1 MIPAEAF
8 ALACGLFTAINL
20 IFLKKGLAHGN
31 PISATVLSLA
41 INVLSFWSFVLAV
54 LPWDEILRPEVLIFV
69 LVGLIQPGGTRFL
82 AYLSVEKVGVAVT
95 APLRATTPLFSSLLA
110 IAVLGEQLTPAVG
123 AGTALVVVGIT
134 LLSLSEGKTGAWM
147 KLNILVALPLLSAF
161 VAGSTQ
167 VIRKIGLAGISLPIL
182 GAATTTGTS
191 LVAIAVSLTV
201 SRNWSM
207 VRFHRR
213 ALGWFLL
220 AGFAVTLSVASI
232 FMSLHLSDVVIV
244 APLASLSPL
253 YSLVLSAIFLRN
265 VEVITSRKVV
275 AAGLIVL
282 GVVMIT
288 AIR

>member
-8 ALACGLFTAINL
+8 ALACGFFTAVNL
-20 IFLKKGLAHGN
+20 TFLKKGLAHGN
-31 PISATVLSLA
+31 PISATLLSLA
-41 INVLSFWSFVLAV
+41 INVLCFWSFVLAV
-54 LPWDEILRPEVLIFV
+54 LPWDEILRPELLIFV
-69 LVGLIQPGGTRFL
+69 LVGVIQPGGTRFL

-95 APLRATTPLFSSLLA
+95 APIRATTPLFSSLLA

-123 AGTALVVVGIT
+123 AGTALVVGGIT
-134 LLSLSEGKTGAWM
+134 LLSLSEEKSGAWM
-147 KLNILVALPLLSAF
+147 NILVTLPLLSAF

-191 LVAIAVSLTV
+191 LVAIALSLTV

-213 ALGWFLL
+213 ALGYFIL
-220 AGFAVTLSVASI
+220 AGCSVTLGVASI

-253 YSLVLSAIFLRN
+253 YSLVLSAIFLRD
-265 VEVITSRKVV
+265 VEVITTRKVV
-275 AAGLIVL
+275 AAGLIVV

>member
-20 IFLKKGLAHGN
+20 ILLKKGMAHGN
-31 PISATVLSLA
+31 PITAIVISLA
-41 INVLSFWSFVLAV
+41 INVLSFWSFVIIA
-54 LPWDEILRPEVLIFV
+54 LPLDEILRPELLIFV

-110 IAVLGEQLTPAVG
+110 IVVLDEQLTAAVA
-123 AGTALVVVGIT
+123 AGTTLVVCGII
-134 LLSLSEGKTGAWM
+134 LLGTREEKTGGWM
-147 KLNILVALPLLSAF
+147 NILVILPLLSAF

-167 VIRKIGLAGISLPIL
+167 VIRKIGLAQITLPIL
-182 GAATTTGTS
+182 GAAVTTGTS
-191 LVAIAVSLTV
+191 FLAVALSLTV
-201 SRNWSM
+201 SRKWS
-207 VRFHRR
+207 
-213 ALGWFLL
+213 ALDFNRDSLGYFLA
-220 AGFAVTLSVASI
+220 AGCAVTLGVASVY
-232 FMSLHLSDVVIV
+232 MSLYLSDVVIV

-253 YSLVLSAIFLRN
+253 YSLVLSAVFLRE
-265 VEVITSRKVV
+265 VEVITTRRVV

-282 GVVMIT
+282 GAVLIT

>member
-20 IFLKKGLAHGN
+20 ILLKKGLAHGN
-31 PISATVLSLA
+31 PITAIVISLA
-41 INVLSFWSFVLAV
+41 INVLAFWSFVFAV
-54 LPWDEILRPEVLIFV
+54 LPLDEILSPELLIFV

-110 IAVLGEQLTPAVG
+110 IMVLNEQLTAAV
-123 AGTALVVVGIT
+123 AGGTTLVVCGII
-134 LLSLSEGKTGAWM
+134 LLSMREEKTGGWM
-147 KLNILVALPLLSAF
+147 NIFVALPLLSAF

-167 VIRKIGLAGISLPIL
+167 VIRKIGLAKISLPIL
-182 GAATTTGTS
+182 GAAVTTGTS
-191 LVAIAVSLTV
+191 FVAVALSLTV
-201 SRNWSM
+201 SRKWSTLDFN
-207 VRFHRR
+207 RDS
-213 ALGWFLL
+213 LGYFLA
-220 AGFAVTLSVASI
+220 AGCAVTLGVASVY
-232 FMSLHLSDVVIV
+232 MSLYLSDVVIV

-253 YSLVLSAIFLRN
+253 YSLVLSAVFLRE
-265 VEVITSRKVV
+265 VEVITTRRVV

-282 GVVMIT
+282 GAVLIT

>member
-1 MIPAEAF
+1 MIPAEGF
-8 ALACGLFTAINL
+8 ALACGFFTAVNL

-54 LPWDEILRPEVLIFV
+54 LPWDEILRPELLIFV

-95 APLRATTPLFSSLLA
+95 APIRATTPLFSSLLA
-110 IAVLGEQLTPAVG
+110 IAVLGEELTPAVG
-123 AGTALVVVGIT
+123 AGTALVVGGII
-134 LLSLSEGKTGAWM
+134 LLSLSHEKTGAWM
-147 KLNILVALPLLSAF
+147 NVMVALPLLSAF

-201 SRNWSM
+201 SRNWPM
-207 VRFHRR
+207 VRFDRR
-213 ALGWFLL
+213 ALGYFVL
-220 AGFAVTLSVASI
+220 AGCSVTLGVASV

-253 YSLVLSAIFLRN
+253 YSLVLSAVFLRD
-265 VEVITSRKVV
+265 VEVITARKVM

-282 GVVMIT
+282 GVVLIT

>member
-20 IFLKKGLAHGN
+20 ILLKKGLAHGN
-31 PISATVLSLA
+31 PITAIVISLA
-41 INVLSFWSFVLAV
+41 INVLAFWSFVFAV
-54 LPWDEILRPEVLIFV
+54 LPLDEILSPELLIFV

-110 IAVLGEQLTPAVG
+110 IMVLNEQLTVAV
-123 AGTALVVVGIT
+123 AGGTTLVVCGII
-134 LLSLSEGKTGAWM
+134 LLSMREEKTGGWM
-147 KLNILVALPLLSAF
+147 NIFVALPLLSAF

-167 VIRKIGLAGISLPIL
+167 VIRKIGLAQISLPIL
-182 GAATTTGTS
+182 GAAVTTGTS
-191 LVAIAVSLTV
+191 FVAVAVSLSVT
-201 SRNWSM
+201 RNWST
-207 VRFHRR
+207 VTFNRQS
-213 ALGWFLL
+213 LGYFLT
-220 AGFAVTLSVASI
+220 AGCAVTLGVASVY
-232 FMSLHLSDVVIV
+232 MSLYLSDVVIV

-253 YSLVLSAIFLRN
+253 YSLVLSAVFLRE
-265 VEVITSRKVV
+265 VEVITTRRVV

-282 GVVMIT
+282 GAVLIT

>member
-54 LPWDEILRPEVLIFV
+54 LPWDEILRPELLIFV

-110 IAVLGEQLTPAVG
+110 IAVLGEQLTPSVG
-123 AGTALVVVGIT
+123 AGTALVVGGIT
-134 LLSLSEGKTGAWM
+134 LLSLSEEKTGGWM
-147 KLNILVALPLLSAF
+147 NVLVVLPLLSAF

-213 ALGWFLL
+213 ALGYFIL
-220 AGFAVTLSVASI
+220 AGCSVTLGVASI

-253 YSLVLSAIFLRN
+253 YSLVLSALFLRD
-265 VEVITSRKVV
+265 VEVITARKVV
-275 AAGLIVL
+275 AAGLIVV
-282 GVVMIT
+282 GVVLIT

>member
-54 LPWDEILRPEVLIFV
+54 LPWDEILRPELLIFV

-82 AYLSVEKVGVAVT
+82 AYLSVQKVGVAVT
-95 APLRATTPLFSSLLA
+95 APIRATTPLFSSLLA

-123 AGTALVVVGIT
+123 AGTALVVGGIT
-134 LLSLSEGKTGAWM
+134 LLSLSEGKGGAWM
-147 KLNILVALPLLSAF
+147 NILVALPLLSAF

-213 ALGWFLL
+213 ALGYFIL
-220 AGFAVTLSVASI
+220 AGCSVTLGVASI

-253 YSLVLSAIFLRN
+253 YSLVLSAVFLRD
-265 VEVITSRKVV
+265 VEVITARKVV

-282 GVVMIT
+282 GVVLIT

>member
-20 IFLKKGLAHGN
+20 ILLKKGMAHGN
-31 PISATVLSLA
+31 PITAIVISLA
-41 INVLSFWSFVLAV
+41 INVLSFWSFVIIA
-54 LPWDEILRPEVLIFV
+54 LPLDEILRPELLIFV

-110 IAVLGEQLTPAVG
+110 IVVLDEQLTAAVA
-123 AGTALVVVGIT
+123 AGTTLVVCGII
-134 LLSLSEGKTGAWM
+134 LLGTREEKTGGWI
-147 KLNILVALPLLSAF
+147 NILVILPLLSAF

-167 VIRKIGLAGISLPIL
+167 VIRKIGLAQITLPIL
-182 GAATTTGTS
+182 GAAVTTGTS
-191 LVAIAVSLTV
+191 FLAVALSLTV
-201 SRNWSM
+201 SRKWS
-207 VRFHRR
+207 
-213 ALGWFLL
+213 ALDFNRDSLGYFLA
-220 AGFAVTLSVASI
+220 AGCAVTLGVASVY
-232 FMSLHLSDVVIV
+232 MSLYLSDVVIV

-253 YSLVLSAIFLRN
+253 YSLVLSAVFLRE
-265 VEVITSRKVV
+265 VEVITTRRVA

-282 GVVMIT
+282 GAVLIT

>member
-20 IFLKKGLAHGN
+20 IFLKKGLAYGN

-41 INVLSFWSFVLAV
+41 INVLSFWSFVLAL
-54 LPWDEILRPEVLIFV
+54 LPWDEILRPELLIFV

-95 APLRATTPLFSSLLA
+95 APIRATTPLFSSLLA
-110 IAVLGEQLTPAVG
+110 IAVLGEQLTPSVG
-123 AGTALVVVGIT
+123 AGTALVVGGIT
-134 LLSLSEGKTGAWM
+134 LLSLSEGKTGGWM
-147 KLNILVALPLLSAF
+147 NVLVALPLLSAF

-213 ALGWFLL
+213 ALGYFIL
-220 AGFAVTLSVASI
+220 AGCSVTLGVASI

-253 YSLVLSAIFLRN
+253 YSLVLSAVFLRD
-265 VEVITSRKVV
+265 VEVITARKVV
-275 AAGLIVL
+275 AAGLIVV
-282 GVVMIT
+282 GVVLIT